1 MLKVYNTLSGKKENF
16 IPINNNTV
24 KMYICGVTVYDKCH
38 IGHARSAVVFD
49 VIRRYLIYKGY
60 EVTFVKNFTDIDDKI
75 IKKSNETGRSWKD
88 ITKEYINEHD
98 YDMKLLNV
106 MVPDYVPRATDYI
119 DEMIGM
125 CKKLIEKNH
134 AYEINGNVYFRVK
147 SFSEYGK
154 LSGRDIEELK
164 TGTRIDVSDEK
175 DNPMD
180 FALWKKSK
188 DNEPGWESPW
198 GKGRPGWH
206 IECSVM
212 SSKILG
218 LPFDIHGGGKDLIFP
233 HHENEIAQ
241 SECAENSRFAKYW
254 LHNGFVNI
262 NKEKMS
268 KSLGNFFTIRDI
280 TKEFEPETLRY
291 FLITT
296 HYRSPLDFSEEQLIE
311 AENAL
316 NRIYILLDNINN
328 HKTGKKG
335 NDLRGEIE
343 NLSDKFFHSFTSVM
357 DDDFN
362 TAAGLSVV
370 FDYVKKVNIF
380 LENKPDKKSF
390 EILQNETEKIIS
402 IIQSTLGIITKT
414 PEEWFRANLNIN
426 EEELLSLIEKRNQH
440 RKNKE
445 FDAADKI
452 RDELM
457 KKGVELL
464 DTPEGTKYRTKRMH
478 LSSPF
483 ISD

>member
-1 MLKVYNTLSGKKENF
+1 
-16 IPINNNTV
+16 
-24 KMYICGVTVYDKCH
+24 
-38 IGHARSAVVFD
+38 
-49 VIRRYLIYKGY
+49 
-60 EVTFVKNFTDIDDKI
+60 
-75 IKKSNETGRSWKD
+75 
-88 ITKEYINEHD
+88 
-98 YDMKLLNV
+98 
-106 MVPDYVPRATDYI
+106 
-119 DEMIGM
+119 MIGM

-147 SFSEYGK
+147 SFIEYGK